1 MAAMINIKTE
11 KGFARYLLG
20 KKIIGIEFGKEWGMP
35 DKVIIHLENGGRLQ
49 FFAEEGDDQGDFAE
63 MYNQARLHFWKA
75 KEASN
80 D

>member
-1 MAAMINIKTE
+1 MINIKTE
-11 KGFARYLLG
+11 KGFVRYLLG
-20 KKIIGIEFGKEWGMP
+20 KKIVGIDFCKDWGMP

-49 FFAEEGDDQGDFAE
+49 FFACESECEFGEPLEPHVD
-63 MYNQARLHFWKA
+63 LHFWKA